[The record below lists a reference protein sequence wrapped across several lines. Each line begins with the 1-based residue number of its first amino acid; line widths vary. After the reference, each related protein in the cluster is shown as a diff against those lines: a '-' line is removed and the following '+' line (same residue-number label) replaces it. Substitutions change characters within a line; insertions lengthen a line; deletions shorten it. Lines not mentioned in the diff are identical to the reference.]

1 MPVIFQT
8 GKPIWIKIHHRNRL
22 LLRQDIKPI
31 VKHVLIPLRPLPGML
46 RVPQPQPVVM
56 SLLAAR
62 EIDPATPC
70 VENAKVVDKLDIAG
84 LNIQLDGAFVGAF
97 FEGAEGMPLRWSE
110 EVGTFKD
117 AIDDLAQDTAR
128 LLEEDGGV
136 GCVGLMV
143 SRMSRSALGYYHVC
157 TNVKQRNRD
166 QTGTYFTPG
175 QGKSCTSTRSSSGC
189 HWSILLYTV
198 QALARYCRPP
208 LAALDFTNKAR
219 TSANLRSAWNF
230 FMVWSVSR
238 FCA

>member
-8 GKPIWIKIHHRNRL
+8 SKPIRIKIHHRNRL

-56 SLLAAR
+56 SLLATR

-70 VENAKVVDKLDIAG
+70 VENAKVIDKLDIAG

-97 FEGAEGMPLRWSE
+97 FEGAEGMPLRWGE

-117 AIDDLAQDTAR
+117 AVDDLAQDTAR

-136 GCVGLMV
+136 GCVGLVV
-143 SRMSRSALGYYHVC
+143 SRMSRSA
-157 TNVKQRNRD
+157 
-166 QTGTYFTPG
+166 
-175 QGKSCTSTRSSSGC
+175 
-189 HWSILLYTV
+189 
-198 QALARYCRPP
+198 
-208 LAALDFTNKAR
+208 
-219 TSANLRSAWNF
+219 
-230 FMVWSVSR
+230 
-238 FCA
+238 